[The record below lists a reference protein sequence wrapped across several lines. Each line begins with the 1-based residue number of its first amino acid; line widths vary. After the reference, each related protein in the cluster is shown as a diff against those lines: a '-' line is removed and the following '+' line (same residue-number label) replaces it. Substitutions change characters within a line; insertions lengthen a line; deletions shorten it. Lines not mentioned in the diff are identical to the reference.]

1 MWRDWNSRKNFNGSE
16 RFQGGIDD
24 VLDATFKSGPA
35 LPGAVPFSR
44 LEHIE
49 VPGYHLE
56 ARGSYE
62 GFNLLALFSRVPSIR
77 KISGGG
83 LVGNLNQ
90 PRESLGLL
98 LSHRHYAS
106 VLPDMRR

>member
-1 MWRDWNSRKNFNGSE
+1 MNVERLEFKEEFYGSE

-44 LEHIE
+44 LEHIK
-49 VPGYHLE
+49 VPSYHLE

-62 GFNLLALFSRVPSIR
+62 GFNLLALENLRRRPSR
-77 KISGGG
+77 
-83 LVGNLNQ
+83 Q
-90 PRESLGLL
+90 PEST
-98 LSHRHYAS
+98 
-106 VLPDMRR
+106 P